1 MKFTGII
8 EQGKKARIQSPIVSA
23 ATCLVFYY
31 FMAGTSVGE
40 LIVYLKDAGKE
51 SLVWELFGDQGPA
64 WNKAVIPID
73 EKYKG
78 FNVSQW

>member
-1 MKFTGII
+1 MKFTDNI
-8 EQGKKARIQSPIVSA
+8 EQGKKARIQSPTVSV

-51 SLVWELFGDQGPA
+51 SLVWELFGDQGRE
-64 WNKAVIPID
+64 WKKAVIPID

-78 FNVSQW
+78 FNVSQ